1 MGVELGTPLDAILAA
16 YDARVSYD
24 DAYEHEVT

>member
-1 MGVELGTPLDAILAA
+1 MRVELGTPLDAVLAA

-24 DAYEHEVT
+24 DAY